1 VQSLANLVE
10 NILLAFNENPW
21 LFYSTVI
28 FASLA
33 VGSFLNV
40 VIYRLPV
47 MLKNEWT
54 ADCHAFLEIETG
66 QEKAPFNLAKPNST
80 CPHCGHQIR
89 IWENIP
95 VLSYLLLRGRCSAC
109 KASISAQYPM
119 IEALTAILSL
129 MVALHFGVSTETL
142 FGLFLTWSLICL
154 TVIDAKTQL
163 LPDNITLP
171 LLWLGLLINSTEMFT
186 SLSAAVWGA
195 ALGYLVLWT
204 IYQLFKAITGKEG
217 MGFGDFKLLGA
228 LGAWMGWEMLPQIIL
243 LSSVVGAVVGISM
256 MLLIKHQRSQ
266 PIPFGPYLA
275 IAGWIAFMWGSDIN
289 QLWLNI

>member
-1 VQSLANLVE
+1 MVNSVE
-10 NILLAFNENPW
+10 SILQAFNENPW

-54 ADCHAFLEIETG
+54 ADCQSFLEIEPT
-66 QEKAPFNLAKPNST
+66 QQTAPFNLAKPNST

-109 KASISAQYPM
+109 KAAISAQYPA
-119 IEALTAILSL
+119 IEAITAILSV
-129 MVALHFGVSTETL
+129 MVALRFGVSAETL
-142 FGLFLTWSLICL
+142 FGLFLTWSLISL
-154 TVIDAKTQL
+154 TVIDAKTQS
-163 LPDNITLP
+163 LPDTITLP
-171 LLWLGLLINSTEMFT
+171 LLWLGLLINSAEIFT
-186 SLSAAVWGA
+186 SLNAAVWGA

-204 IYQLFKAITGKEG
+204 VYQLFKAITGKEG
-217 MGFGDFKLLGA
+217 MGYGDFKLLGA

-256 MLLIKHQRSQ
+256 MLLIKHQKNQ

-275 IAGWIAFMWGSDIN
+275 IAGWIAFMWGGDIN